1 LKALLTITLGELPV
15 KIIMK
20 LALRACL
27 FGICLFL
34 NGGSN
39 GTSLSKNGLN
49 SVSVRYHPSLEL
61 QPCRLPN
68 RRDEAKCGKY
78 EVFEDRETKSGRKIA
93 LNILFLPALAVRAV
107 SDPVFFLAGG
117 PGQGAVAAAKTYGS
131 DFMSEVRPHHDIVII
146 DQRGT
151 GESNPLHCDL
161 YGDKSDMQAYFAPLF
176 PADKLRSC
184 RTELEKIANL
194 KLYTT
199 SIAMDDFDE
208 VREALGYRR
217 INLVGGSYGTTAALI
232 YLRRHPRQVRSMV
245 LEGVTTPN
253 FKLPLPYAAGAQS
266 ALDHLIV
273 DCEADFRCQRAF
285 PKFQTNLT
293 AVIARVEDQ
302 PVSIELPNDITK
314 KQQRVTISRES
325 LLDAL
330 RLMLYS
336 TDFAS
341 KIPLLIQQASQ
352 GDFVPFGKLA
362 FLLNRAFA
370 EQLDLGAYLS
380 VTCAESIPF
389 ITEQEIVSTTAGT
402 FIGDNRVRAQIAAC
416 GLWPR
421 GDVPS
426 DFMDPI
432 SSDVPVLMISGGLD
446 RATPPKFGAA
456 AVPYLRNSRQL
467 VIRNASHLFNSKHV
481 DRLVAGF
488 ISKGTVQGLNT
499 AFAKTIRRPPF
510 ATKITKR
517 MFDL

>member
-1 LKALLTITLGELPV
+1 MKS
-15 KIIMK
+15 IMK
-20 LALRACL
+20 LAPRLCL
-27 FGICLFL
+27 LGICLL
-34 NGGSN
+34 VIGGSN
-39 GTSLSKNGLN
+39 GTSLSKNALN
-49 SVSVRYHPSLEL
+49 SAGGTDRPALEL

-68 RRDEAKCGKY
+68 RKDKARCGTY

-93 LNILFLPALAVRAV
+93 LNLLLLPALSVRPV
-107 SDPVFFLAGG
+107 PDPVFFLAGG
-117 PGQGAVAAAKTYGS
+117 PGQGAVGAAKTYGS
-131 DFMSEVRPHHDIVII
+131 DFMSEVRRRHDIVII

-199 SIAMDDFDE
+199 SIAIDDFDE
-208 VREALGYRR
+208 VREALGYKR
-217 INLVGGSYGTTAALI
+217 INLVGGSYGTTAAFI
-232 YLRRHPRQVRSMV
+232 YLRSHPKQVRSMV
-245 LEGVTTPN
+245 LQGVTTPN
-253 FKLPLPYAAGAQS
+253 FKLPLPYAQGAQS
-266 ALDHLIV
+266 ALDRLIE
-273 DCEADFRCQRAF
+273 DCEADVSCQKAF
-285 PKFQTNLT
+285 PNFQTSLT
-293 AVIARVEDQ
+293 AVIARLEDQ
-302 PVSIELPNDITK
+302 PVNLELPNYITK
-314 KQQRVTISRES
+314 KPQRVAISRES
-325 LLDAL
+325 FLDSL

-341 KIPLLIQQASQ
+341 MIPLLIQQAYQ

-362 FLLNRAFA
+362 FLLNRAFT
-370 EQLDLGAYLS
+370 EQLDLGTYLS

-389 ITEQEIVSTTAGT
+389 ITEQEITSTTAGT
-402 FIGDNRVRAQIAAC
+402 FLGDSRVRAQIAAC

-421 GDVPS
+421 GNVPS

-432 SSDVPVLMISGGLD
+432 ASDVPVLMISGGLD
-446 RATPPKFGAA
+446 PATPPRFGAA
-456 AVPYLRNSRQL
+456 AAPYLRNSRQL

-481 DRLVAGF
+481 DRLVAQF
-488 ISKGTVQGLNT
+488 ISKGTAQGLNT